1 MKKIFATFLT
11 LIFVLGFSCPA
22 YAGVTIKS
30 DDQNYVTASFD
41 YSNDEK
47 SFRTLEQSLREETAQ
62 DNLPAP
68 IWILAS
74 TNNHQGSKYYFSSNK
89 ESENLEKYYNWFS
102 NSSDVDFVQVGTLM
116 ESRLRESVEA
126 SFQSSPQ
133 KASRDLLSSSVTN
146 SEEVSKLDDTLPVYW
161 NIEDTEDTE
170 NSEKFLLEIAIG
182 KYEIQPGD
190 CLSVIAERYDT
201 TVGQLLN
208 DNQNI
213 TNPDLIFAGDFLVVH

>member
-11 LIFVLGFSCPA
+11 LILVLGFSCPA

-47 SFRTLEQSLREETAQ
+47 SFRTLEQSLKEEAEQ
-62 DNLPAP
+62 ANLPAP

-74 TNNHQGSKYYFSSNK
+74 TNSHQGSKYYFSSNK

-102 NSSDVDFVQVGTLM
+102 NSSDVDFIQVGTLM

-126 SFQSSPQ
+126 SFENDPK
-133 KASRDLLSSSVTN
+133 KAAEDLLTSMTAP
-146 SEEVSKLDDTLPVYW
+146 SEQLSELDDRIPVYW
-161 NIEDTEDTE
+161 NIEDTGT
-170 NSEKFLLEIAIG
+170 NSEEFIIEVAVG
-182 KYEIQPGD
+182 KYEIKPGD

-201 TVGQLLN
+201 TLGQLLS

-213 TNPDLIFAGDFLVVH
+213 TNPDLIYAGDYLVVK

>member
-1 MKKIFATFLT
+1 MKKIFTTFLT
-11 LIFVLGFSCPA
+11 LILGLGLSCPV

-47 SFRTLEQSLREETAQ
+47 SFRALEQSLREEAQ

-74 TNNHQGSKYYFSSNK
+74 TNSHQGSKYYFSSNK
-89 ESENLEKYYNWFS
+89 EKENLQEYYNWFMD
-102 NSSDVDFVQVGTLM
+102 SSDIDFTQVGTLM
-116 ESRLRESVEA
+116 DTHLRESVEV
-126 SFQSSPQ
+126 SFQSNPQ
-133 KASRDLLSSSVTN
+133 KASRDLLSTVT
-146 SEEVSKLDDTLPVYW
+146 STEQAFLDETLPVYW
-161 NIEDTEDTE
+161 NIEDVD
-170 NSEKFLLEIAIG
+170 SEKFMIEVAIG
-182 KYEIQPGD
+182 KYVIKPGD

-201 TVGQLLN
+201 TLGQLLS

-213 TNPDLIFAGDFLVVH
+213 TNPDLIYAGDYLVVK